1 MKQMNSIDIHQYPN
15 KISEDYGNNKIELH
29 KHNERF
35 SKVDL
40 HLGKFTEQS
49 YICGC
54 CHELNSFME
63 TNSNWSYFYFFLWT
77 IERK

>member
-35 SKVDL
+35 
-40 HLGKFTEQS
+40 
-49 YICGC
+49 
-54 CHELNSFME
+54 
-63 TNSNWSYFYFFLWT
+63 
-77 IERK
+77 